1 LYGTLNFNRQLQHQS
16 FKFGAAHLGK
26 TCQSDNRIKFDFNN
40 GQNISWYHKTLVST
54 CKWKFG
60 IIDSYDFSKDLLGKN
75 AILVGYDLD

>member
-1 LYGTLNFNRQLQHQS
+1 MYGTLNFNRQLQHQS

-54 CKWKFG
+54 GKWKFG